1 MVYWRSYWDN
11 SPIPSPTVAAAK
23 ASERISSIRCVT
35 GSSIY
40 GKSQRAKGCLKAS
53 ALRKKN
59 PHRTDDFSL
68 PRRRLKVRAL
78 YCPGRQTEDSRACA
92 CAKRATV
99 RFVFDWSHSAVSFA
113 AKFECS
119 KALSRCALFGRAS
132 SSMAARGPC
141 KGH

>member
-1 MVYWRSYWDN
+1 MVYWRPYWDN

-23 ASERISSIRCVT
+23 TSERISSIRCVT

-53 ALRKKN
+53 ALRKK
-59 PHRTDDFSL
+59 PHHTDDFS

-78 YCPGRQTEDSRACA
+78 CPAVRPKIHAPAHAQN
-92 CAKRATV
+92 V
-99 RFVFDWSHSAVSFA
+99 NLRFVFDWSHSAVSFA

-119 KALSRCALFGRAS
+119 KALSRCALFGRAFS
-132 SSMAARGPC
+132 SPMAARGPC